1 MDGVKLGLVLAGG
14 GVAGIAWETGFLLG
28 VQDKSPDA
36 AAALLA
42 ADVLIGT
49 SAGSTVTAQIA
60 GGATLQE
67 LFDAQTAAA
76 TGEIDP
82 EVDVEVLGQM
92 FVDAIAGSADRS
104 EHLRALGEAAMAADT
119 VEPAVRRA
127 VIEARLPD
135 RLWPERVL
143 RIPAINAQTGELRV
157 FGSADGVELIDA
169 VGASCAVPGVW
180 PVVMIEGDRYMDGGM
195 ASGSN
200 VHLAADCDVVVVLS
214 PAADPA
220 PNLLGGSLREEIDA
234 MTQSR
239 VLAIF
244 ADDAVVEAIGTNS
257 LSPAT
262 RRPAA
267 ELGREQGRRTADEI
281 AAFLVTA

>member
-1 MDGVKLGLVLAGG
+1 M
-14 GVAGIAWETGFLLG
+14 W
-28 VQDKSPDA
+28 
-36 AAALLA
+36 
-42 ADVLIGT
+42 
-49 SAGSTVTAQIA
+49 
-60 GGATLQE
+60 
-67 LFDAQTAAA
+67 
-76 TGEIDP
+76 
-82 EVDVEVLGQM
+82 
-92 FVDAIAGSADRS
+92 
-104 EHLRALGEAAMAADT
+104 
-119 VEPAVRRA
+119 
-127 VIEARLPD
+127 PD
-135 RLWPERVL
+135 REL

-157 FGSADGVELIDA
+157 FGNADGVELIDA

-180 PVVMIEGDRYMDGGM
+180 PVVVIEGERYMDGGM

-220 PNLLGGSLREEIDA
+220 PNLLGGSLREEIDV
-234 MTQSR
+234 MTPLP
-239 VLAIF
+239 VLPVF

-257 LSPAT
+257 LSPTT

>member
-1 MDGVKLGLVLAGG
+1 MKLGLVLAGG

-28 VQDKSPDA
+28 VQEKSPDA
-36 AAALLA
+36 AAALLT
-42 ADVLIGT
+42 ADVFIGT
-49 SAGSTVTAQIA
+49 SAGSTVSAQIA

-67 LFDAQTAAA
+67 LFDAQTAEA
-76 TGEIDP
+76 TGELDP
-82 EVDVEVLGQM
+82 KIDVEILGQM
-92 FVDAIAGSADRS
+92 FVDAIAGSQDRA
-104 EHLRALGEAAMAADT
+104 EQLRALGKAATDADT

-127 VIEARLPD
+127 VIEARLRNRVWPD
-135 RLWPERVL
+135 REL
-143 RIPAINAQTGELRV
+143 RIPAINTRTGELRV
-157 FGSADGVELIDA
+157 FGNADGVDLVDA

-180 PVVMIEGDRYMDGGM
+180 PVVTIDGERYMDGGM

-200 VHLAADCDVVVVLS
+200 VQLAADCDVVVVLS

-220 PNLLGGSLREEIDA
+220 PNLLGGSLREEIDVMA
-234 MTQSR
+234 PKR
-239 VLAIF
+239 VLPIF

-257 LSPAT
+257 LSPTT

>member
-1 MDGVKLGLVLAGG
+1 VDGVKLGLVLAGG

-36 AAALLA
+36 AAALLT

-49 SAGSTVTAQIA
+49 SAGSTVSAQIA

-67 LFDAQTAAA
+67 LFDAQTAEA
-76 TGEIDP
+76 TGELDP
-82 EVDVEVLGQM
+82 KVDVEILGQM
-92 FVDAIAGSADRS
+92 FVDAIAGSQDRA
-104 EHLRALGEAAMAADT
+104 EQLRALGEAATDADT

-127 VIEARLPD
+127 VIEARLRNRVWPD
-135 RLWPERVL
+135 REL
-143 RIPAINAQTGELRV
+143 RIPAINTRTGELRV
-157 FGSADGVELIDA
+157 FGNADGVDLVDA

-180 PVVMIEGDRYMDGGM
+180 PVVAIDGERYMDGGM

-200 VHLAADCDVVVVLS
+200 VQLAADCDVVVVLS

-220 PNLLGGSLREEIDA
+220 PNLLGGSLREEIDVMA
-234 MTQSR
+234 PKR
-239 VLAIF
+239 VLPIF

-257 LSPAT
+257 LSPTT

>member
-1 MDGVKLGLVLAGG
+1 MKLGLVLAGG

-36 AAALLA
+36 AAALLT
-42 ADVLIGT
+42 ADVFIGT
-49 SAGSTVTAQIA
+49 SAGSTVSAQIA

-67 LFDAQTAAA
+67 LFDAQTAEA
-76 TGEIDP
+76 TGELDP
-82 EVDVEVLGQM
+82 KVDVEILGQM
-92 FVDAIAGSADRS
+92 FVDAIAGSQDRA
-104 EHLRALGEAAMAADT
+104 EQLRALGEAATDADT

-127 VIEARLPD
+127 VIEARLRNRVWPD
-135 RLWPERVL
+135 REL
-143 RIPAINAQTGELRV
+143 RIPAINTRTGELRV
-157 FGSADGVELIDA
+157 FGNADGVDLVDA

-180 PVVMIEGDRYMDGGM
+180 PVVTIDGERYMDGGM

-200 VHLAADCDVVVVLS
+200 VQLAADCDVVVVLS

-220 PNLLGGSLREEIDA
+220 PNLLGGSLREEIDVMA
-234 MTQSR
+234 PKR
-239 VLAIF
+239 VLPIF

-257 LSPAT
+257 LSPTT

>member
-1 MDGVKLGLVLAGG
+1 MKLGLVLAGG

-36 AAALLA
+36 AAALLT

-49 SAGSTVTAQIA
+49 SAGSTVSAQIA

-67 LFDAQTAAA
+67 LFDAQTAEA
-76 TGEIDP
+76 TGELDP
-82 EVDVEVLGQM
+82 KVDVEILGQM
-92 FVDAIAGSADRS
+92 FVDAIAGSQDRA
-104 EHLRALGEAAMAADT
+104 EQLRALGEAATDADT

-127 VIEARLPD
+127 VIEARLRNRVWPD
-135 RLWPERVL
+135 REL
-143 RIPAINAQTGELRV
+143 RIPAINTRTGELRV
-157 FGSADGVELIDA
+157 FGNADGVDLVDA

-180 PVVMIEGDRYMDGGM
+180 PVVAIDGERYMDGGM

-200 VHLAADCDVVVVLS
+200 VQLAADCDVVVVLS

-220 PNLLGGSLREEIDA
+220 PNLLGGSLREEIDVMA
-234 MTQSR
+234 PKR
-239 VLAIF
+239 VLPIF

-257 LSPAT
+257 LSPTT

>member
-28 VQDKSPDA
+28 VQDESPDA
-36 AAALLA
+36 AAALLT

-49 SAGSTVTAQIA
+49 SAGSTVSAQIA

-67 LFDAQTAAA
+67 LFDAQTAEA
-76 TGEIDP
+76 TGELDP
-82 EVDVEVLGQM
+82 KIDVEILGQM
-92 FVDAIAGSADRS
+92 FVDAIAGSQDRA
-104 EHLRALGEAAMAADT
+104 EQLRALGEAATDADT

-127 VIEARLPD
+127 VIEARLRNRVWPD
-135 RLWPERVL
+135 REL
-143 RIPAINAQTGELRV
+143 RIPAINTRTGELRV
-157 FGSADGVELIDA
+157 FGNADGVDLVDA

-180 PVVMIEGDRYMDGGM
+180 PVVAIDGERYMDGGM

-200 VHLAADCDVVVVLS
+200 VQLAADCDVIVVLS

-220 PNLLGGSLREEIDA
+220 PNLLGGSLREEIDVMA
-234 MTQSR
+234 PKR
-239 VLAIF
+239 VLPIF
-244 ADDAVVEAIGTNS
+244 AGNAVVEAIGTNS
-257 LSPAT
+257 LPPTT

>member
-1 MDGVKLGLVLAGG
+1 MKLGLVLAGG

-36 AAALLA
+36 AAALLT
-42 ADVLIGT
+42 ADVFIGT
-49 SAGSTVTAQIA
+49 SAGSTVSAQIA

-67 LFDAQTAAA
+67 LFDAQTAEA
-76 TGEIDP
+76 TGELDP
-82 EVDVEVLGQM
+82 KIDVEILGQM
-92 FVDAIAGSADRS
+92 FVDAIAGSQDRA
-104 EHLRALGEAAMAADT
+104 EQLRALGEAATDADT

-127 VIEARLPD
+127 VIEARLRNRVWPD
-135 RLWPERVL
+135 REL
-143 RIPAINAQTGELRV
+143 RIPAINTRTGELRV
-157 FGSADGVELIDA
+157 FGNADGVDLVDA

-180 PVVMIEGDRYMDGGM
+180 PVVTIDGERYMDGGM

-200 VHLAADCDVVVVLS
+200 VQLAADCDVVVVLS

-220 PNLLGGSLREEIDA
+220 PNLLGGSLREEIDVMA
-234 MTQSR
+234 PKR
-239 VLAIF
+239 VLPIF

-257 LSPAT
+257 LSPTT

>member
-1 MDGVKLGLVLAGG
+1 MKLGLVLAGG

-28 VQDKSPDA
+28 VQEKSPDA
-36 AAALLA
+36 AAALLT

-49 SAGSTVTAQIA
+49 SAGSTVSAQIA

-67 LFDAQTAAA
+67 LFDAQTAEA
-76 TGEIDP
+76 TGELDP
-82 EVDVEVLGQM
+82 KVDVEILGQM
-92 FVDAIAGSADRS
+92 FVDAIAGSQDRA
-104 EHLRALGEAAMAADT
+104 EQLRALGEAATDADT

-127 VIEARLPD
+127 VIEARLRNRVWPD
-135 RLWPERVL
+135 REL
-143 RIPAINAQTGELRV
+143 RIPAINTRTGELRV
-157 FGSADGVELIDA
+157 FGNADGVDLVDA

-180 PVVMIEGDRYMDGGM
+180 PVVTIDGERYMDGGM

-200 VHLAADCDVVVVLS
+200 VQLAADCDVVVVLS

-220 PNLLGGSLREEIDA
+220 PNLLGGSLREEIDVMA
-234 MTQSR
+234 PKR
-239 VLAIF
+239 VLPIF

-257 LSPAT
+257 LSPTT

>member
-28 VQDKSPDA
+28 VQEKSPDA
-36 AAALLA
+36 AAALLT

-49 SAGSTVTAQIA
+49 SAGSTVSAQIA

-67 LFDAQTAAA
+67 LFDAQTAEA
-76 TGEIDP
+76 TGELDP
-82 EVDVEVLGQM
+82 KVDVEILGQM
-92 FVDAIAGSADRS
+92 FVDAIAGSQDRA
-104 EHLRALGEAAMAADT
+104 EQLRALGEAATDADT

-127 VIEARLPD
+127 VIEARLRNRVWPD
-135 RLWPERVL
+135 REL
-143 RIPAINAQTGELRV
+143 RIPAINTRTGELRV
-157 FGSADGVELIDA
+157 FGNADGVDLVDA

-180 PVVMIEGDRYMDGGM
+180 PVVTIDGERYMDGGM

-200 VHLAADCDVVVVLS
+200 VQLAADCDVIVVLS

-220 PNLLGGSLREEIDA
+220 PNLLGGSLREEIDVMA
-234 MTQSR
+234 PKR
-239 VLAIF
+239 VLPIF

-257 LSPAT
+257 LSPTT

>member
-1 MDGVKLGLVLAGG
+1 MKLGLVLAGG

-36 AAALLA
+36 AAALLT
-42 ADVLIGT
+42 ADVFIGT
-49 SAGSTVTAQIA
+49 SAGSTVSAQIA

-67 LFDAQTAAA
+67 LFDAQTAEA
-76 TGEIDP
+76 TGELDP
-82 EVDVEVLGQM
+82 KIDVEILGQM
-92 FVDAIAGSADRS
+92 FVDAIAGSQDRA
-104 EHLRALGEAAMAADT
+104 EQLRALGEAATDADT

-127 VIEARLPD
+127 VIEARLRNRVWPD
-135 RLWPERVL
+135 REL
-143 RIPAINAQTGELRV
+143 RIPAINTRTGELRV
-157 FGSADGVELIDA
+157 FGNADGVDLVDA

-180 PVVMIEGDRYMDGGM
+180 PVVTIDGERYMDGGM

-200 VHLAADCDVVVVLS
+200 VQLAADCDVVVVLS

-220 PNLLGGSLREEIDA
+220 PNLLGGSLREEIDVMA
-234 MTQSR
+234 KR
-239 VLAIF
+239 VLPIF

-257 LSPAT
+257 LSPTT

>member
-1 MDGVKLGLVLAGG
+1 MKLGLVLAGG

-28 VQDKSPDA
+28 VQDESPDA
-36 AAALLA
+36 AAALLT

-49 SAGSTVTAQIA
+49 SAGSTVSAQIA

-67 LFDAQTAAA
+67 LFDAQTAEA
-76 TGEIDP
+76 TGELDP
-82 EVDVEVLGQM
+82 KIDVEVLGQM
-92 FVDAIAGSADRS
+92 FVDAIAGSEDRS
-104 EHLRALGEAAMAADT
+104 EQLRLLGEAAMSADT
-119 VEPAVRRA
+119 VEPSLRRA
-127 VIEARLPD
+127 VIEARLRNWAWPD
-135 RLWPERVL
+135 REL
-143 RIPAINAQTGELRV
+143 RIPAINAETGELTV
-157 FGSADGVELIDA
+157 FGKAAGVDLIDA
-169 VGASCAVPGVW
+169 VGASCAIPGVW
-180 PVVMIEGDRYMDGGM
+180 PTVMIDGRRYMDGGM

-234 MTQSR
+234 MPQSR
-239 VLAIF
+239 VLPIF

>member
-28 VQDKSPDA
+28 VQDNSADA

-67 LFDAQTAAA
+67 LFDAQTAEP

-82 EVDVEVLGQM
+82 KVDVEVLGQM
-92 FVDAIAGSADRS
+92 FVDAIAGSEDRP
-104 EHLRALGEAAMAADT
+104 EQLRLLGEAAMSAGT
-119 VEPAVRRA
+119 VEPSLRRA
-127 VIEARLPD
+127 VIEARLRNRAWPD
-135 RLWPERVL
+135 REL
-143 RIPAINAQTGELRV
+143 RIPAINAETGELTV
-157 FGSADGVELIDA
+157 FGKAAGVDLIDA

-180 PVVMIEGDRYMDGGM
+180 PTVTIDGRRYMDGGM

-239 VLAIF
+239 VLPIF

-281 AAFLVTA
+281 AAFLVTT

>member
-36 AAALLA
+36 AAALLT
-42 ADVLIGT
+42 ADVFIGT
-49 SAGSTVTAQIA
+49 SAGSTVSAQIA

-67 LFDAQTAAA
+67 LFDAQTAEA
-76 TGEIDP
+76 TGELDP
-82 EVDVEVLGQM
+82 KIDVEILGQM
-92 FVDAIAGSADRS
+92 FVDAIAGSQDRA
-104 EHLRALGEAAMAADT
+104 EQLRALGEAATDADT

-127 VIEARLPD
+127 VIEARLRNRVWPD
-135 RLWPERVL
+135 REL
-143 RIPAINAQTGELRV
+143 RIPAINTRTGELRV
-157 FGSADGVELIDA
+157 FGNADGVDLVDA

-180 PVVMIEGDRYMDGGM
+180 PVVTIDGERYMDGGM

-200 VHLAADCDVVVVLS
+200 VQLAADCDVIVVLS

-220 PNLLGGSLREEIDA
+220 PNLLGGSLREEIDVMA
-234 MTQSR
+234 KR
-239 VLAIF
+239 VLPIF

-257 LSPAT
+257 LSPTT

>member
-1 MDGVKLGLVLAGG
+1 VDGVKLGLVLAGG

-36 AAALLA
+36 AAALLT
-42 ADVLIGT
+42 ADVFIGT
-49 SAGSTVTAQIA
+49 SAGSTVSAQIA

-67 LFDAQTAAA
+67 LFDAQTAEA
-76 TGEIDP
+76 TGELDP
-82 EVDVEVLGQM
+82 KIDVEILGQM
-92 FVDAIAGSADRS
+92 FVDAIAGSQDRA
-104 EHLRALGEAAMAADT
+104 EQLRALGEAATDADT

-127 VIEARLPD
+127 VIEARLRNRVWPD
-135 RLWPERVL
+135 REL
-143 RIPAINAQTGELRV
+143 RIPAINTRTGELRV
-157 FGSADGVELIDA
+157 FGNADGVDLVDA

-180 PVVMIEGDRYMDGGM
+180 PVVTIDGERYMDGGM

-200 VHLAADCDVVVVLS
+200 VQLAADCDVVVVLS

-220 PNLLGGSLREEIDA
+220 PNLLGGSLREEIDVMA
-234 MTQSR
+234 KR
-239 VLAIF
+239 VLPIF

-257 LSPAT
+257 LSPTT

>member
-28 VQDKSPDA
+28 VQEKSPDA
-36 AAALLA
+36 AAALLT
-42 ADVLIGT
+42 ADVFIGT
-49 SAGSTVTAQIA
+49 SAGSTVSAQIA

-67 LFDAQTAAA
+67 LFDAQTAEA
-76 TGEIDP
+76 TGELDP
-82 EVDVEVLGQM
+82 KIDVEILGQM
-92 FVDAIAGSADRS
+92 FVDAIAGSQDRA
-104 EHLRALGEAAMAADT
+104 EQLRALGEAATDADT

-127 VIEARLPD
+127 VIEARLRNRVWPD
-135 RLWPERVL
+135 REL
-143 RIPAINAQTGELRV
+143 RIPAINTRTGELRV
-157 FGSADGVELIDA
+157 FGNADGVDLVDA

-180 PVVMIEGDRYMDGGM
+180 PVVTIDGERYMDGGM

-200 VHLAADCDVVVVLS
+200 VQLAADCDVVVVLS

-220 PNLLGGSLREEIDA
+220 PNLLGGSLREEIDVMA
-234 MTQSR
+234 PKR
-239 VLAIF
+239 VLPIF

-257 LSPAT
+257 LSPTT

>member
-1 MDGVKLGLVLAGG
+1 VDGVKLGLVLAGG

-28 VQDKSPDA
+28 VQEKSPDA
-36 AAALLA
+36 AAALLT

-49 SAGSTVTAQIA
+49 SAGSTVSAQIA

-67 LFDAQTAAA
+67 LFDAQTAEA
-76 TGEIDP
+76 TGELDP
-82 EVDVEVLGQM
+82 KVDVEILGQM
-92 FVDAIAGSADRS
+92 FVDAIAGSQDRA
-104 EHLRALGEAAMAADT
+104 EQLRALGEAATDADT

-127 VIEARLPD
+127 VIEARLRNRVWPD
-135 RLWPERVL
+135 REL
-143 RIPAINAQTGELRV
+143 RIPAINTRTGELRV
-157 FGSADGVELIDA
+157 FGNADGVDLVDA

-180 PVVMIEGDRYMDGGM
+180 PVVTIDGERYMDGGM

-200 VHLAADCDVVVVLS
+200 VQLAADCDVVVVLS

-220 PNLLGGSLREEIDA
+220 PNLLGGSLREEIDVMA
-234 MTQSR
+234 PKR
-239 VLAIF
+239 VLPIF

-257 LSPAT
+257 LSPTT

>member
-36 AAALLA
+36 AAALLT
-42 ADVLIGT
+42 ADVFIGT
-49 SAGSTVTAQIA
+49 SAGSTVSAQIA

-67 LFDAQTAAA
+67 LFDAQTAEA
-76 TGEIDP
+76 TGELDP
-82 EVDVEVLGQM
+82 KIDVEILGQM
-92 FVDAIAGSADRS
+92 FVDAIAGSQDRA
-104 EHLRALGEAAMAADT
+104 EQLRALGEAATDADT

-127 VIEARLPD
+127 VIEARLRNRVWPD
-135 RLWPERVL
+135 REL
-143 RIPAINAQTGELRV
+143 RIPAINTRTGELRV
-157 FGSADGVELIDA
+157 FGNADGVDLVDA

-180 PVVMIEGDRYMDGGM
+180 PVVTIDGERYMDGGM

-200 VHLAADCDVVVVLS
+200 VQLAADCDVVVVLS

-220 PNLLGGSLREEIDA
+220 PNLLGGSLREEIDVMA
-234 MTQSR
+234 PKR
-239 VLAIF
+239 VLPIF

-257 LSPAT
+257 LSPTT

>member
-1 MDGVKLGLVLAGG
+1 MKLGLVLAGG

-36 AAALLA
+36 AAGLLT
-42 ADVLIGT
+42 ADVFIGT
-49 SAGSTVTAQIA
+49 SAGSTVSAQIA

-67 LFDAQTAAA
+67 LFDAQTAEA
-76 TGEIDP
+76 TGELDP
-82 EVDVEVLGQM
+82 KIDVEILGQM
-92 FVDAIAGSADRS
+92 FVDAIAGSQDRA
-104 EHLRALGEAAMAADT
+104 EQLRALGEAATDADT

-127 VIEARLPD
+127 VIEARLRNRVWPD
-135 RLWPERVL
+135 REL
-143 RIPAINAQTGELRV
+143 RIPAINTRTGELRV
-157 FGSADGVELIDA
+157 FGNADGVDLVDA

-180 PVVMIEGDRYMDGGM
+180 PVVTIDGERYMDGGM

-200 VHLAADCDVVVVLS
+200 VQLAADCDVVVVLS

-220 PNLLGGSLREEIDA
+220 SNLLGGSLREEIDVMA
-234 MTQSR
+234 KR
-239 VLAIF
+239 VLPIF

-257 LSPAT
+257 LSPTT

>member
-1 MDGVKLGLVLAGG
+1 MKLGLVLAGG

-28 VQDKSPDA
+28 VQEKSPDA
-36 AAALLA
+36 AAALLT

-49 SAGSTVTAQIA
+49 SAGSTVSAQMA
-60 GGATLQE
+60 GVATLQE
-67 LFDAQTAAA
+67 LFDAQTAEA
-76 TGEIDP
+76 TGELDP
-82 EVDVEVLGQM
+82 KVDVEILGQM
-92 FVDAIAGSADRS
+92 FVDAIAGSQDRA
-104 EHLRALGEAAMAADT
+104 EQLRALGEAATDADT

-127 VIEARLPD
+127 VIEARLRNRVWPD
-135 RLWPERVL
+135 REL
-143 RIPAINAQTGELRV
+143 RIPAINTRTGELRV
-157 FGSADGVELIDA
+157 FGNADGVDLVDA

-180 PVVMIEGDRYMDGGM
+180 PVVTIDGERYMDGGM

-200 VHLAADCDVVVVLS
+200 VQLAADCDVVVVLS

-234 MTQSR
+234 MAPKR
-239 VLAIF
+239 VLPIF

-257 LSPAT
+257 LSPTT

>member
-1 MDGVKLGLVLAGG
+1 MKLGLVLAGG

-28 VQDKSPDA
+28 VQEKSPDA
-36 AAALLA
+36 AAALLT

-49 SAGSTVTAQIA
+49 SAGSTVSAQIA

-67 LFDAQTAAA
+67 LFDAQTAEA
-76 TGEIDP
+76 TGELDP
-82 EVDVEVLGQM
+82 KVDVEILGQM
-92 FVDAIAGSADRS
+92 FVDAIAGSQDRA
-104 EHLRALGEAAMAADT
+104 EQLRALGEAATDADT

-127 VIEARLPD
+127 VIEARLRNRVWPD
-135 RLWPERVL
+135 REL
-143 RIPAINAQTGELRV
+143 RIPAINTRTGELRV
-157 FGSADGVELIDA
+157 FGNADGVDLVDA

-180 PVVMIEGDRYMDGGM
+180 PVVTIDGERYMDGGM

-200 VHLAADCDVVVVLS
+200 VQLAADCDVVVVLS

-220 PNLLGGSLREEIDA
+220 PNLLGGSLREEIDVMA
-234 MTQSR
+234 KR
-239 VLAIF
+239 VLPIF

-257 LSPAT
+257 LSPTT

>member
-1 MDGVKLGLVLAGG
+1 MKLGLVLAGG

-28 VQDKSPDA
+28 VQEKSPDA
-36 AAALLA
+36 AAALLT

-49 SAGSTVTAQIA
+49 SAGSTVSAQIA

-67 LFDAQTAAA
+67 LFDAQTAEA
-76 TGEIDP
+76 TGELDP
-82 EVDVEVLGQM
+82 KVDVEILGQM
-92 FVDAIAGSADRS
+92 FVDAIAGSQDRA
-104 EHLRALGEAAMAADT
+104 EQLRALGEAATDADT

-127 VIEARLPD
+127 VIEARLRNRVWPD
-135 RLWPERVL
+135 REL
-143 RIPAINAQTGELRV
+143 RIPAINTRTGELRV
-157 FGSADGVELIDA
+157 FGNADGVDLVDA

-180 PVVMIEGDRYMDGGM
+180 PVVTIDGERYMDGGM

-200 VHLAADCDVVVVLS
+200 VQLAADCDVIVVLS

-220 PNLLGGSLREEIDA
+220 PNLLGGSLREEIDVMA
-234 MTQSR
+234 PKR
-239 VLAIF
+239 VLPIF

-257 LSPAT
+257 LSPTT

>member
-1 MDGVKLGLVLAGG
+1 MKLGLVLAGG

-28 VQDKSPDA
+28 VQDESPDA
-36 AAALLA
+36 AAALLT

-49 SAGSTVTAQIA
+49 SAGSTVSGQIA

-67 LFDAQTAAA
+67 LFDAQTAEA
-76 TGEIDP
+76 TGELDP
-82 EVDVEVLGQM
+82 KIDVEILGQM
-92 FVDAIAGSADRS
+92 FVDAIAGSQDRA
-104 EHLRALGEAAMAADT
+104 EQLRALGKAATDADT

-127 VIEARLPD
+127 VIEARLRNRVWPD
-135 RLWPERVL
+135 REL
-143 RIPAINAQTGELRV
+143 RIPAINTRTGELRV
-157 FGSADGVELIDA
+157 FGNADGVDLVDA

-180 PVVMIEGDRYMDGGM
+180 PVVAIDGERYMDGGM

-200 VHLAADCDVVVVLS
+200 VQLAADCDVIVVLS

-220 PNLLGGSLREEIDA
+220 PNLLGGSLREEIDVMA
-234 MTQSR
+234 PKR
-239 VLAIF
+239 VLPIF

-257 LSPAT
+257 LSPTT

>member
-36 AAALLA
+36 AAALLT

-49 SAGSTVTAQIA
+49 SAGSTVSAQIA

-67 LFDAQTAAA
+67 LFDAQTAEA
-76 TGEIDP
+76 TGELDTKI
-82 EVDVEVLGQM
+82 DVEILGQM
-92 FVDAIAGSADRS
+92 FVDAIAGSQDRA
-104 EHLRALGEAAMAADT
+104 EQLRALGEAATDADT

-127 VIEARLPD
+127 VIEARLRNRVWPD
-135 RLWPERVL
+135 REL
-143 RIPAINAQTGELRV
+143 RIPAINTRTGELRV
-157 FGSADGVELIDA
+157 FGNADGVDLVDA

-180 PVVMIEGDRYMDGGM
+180 PVVTIDGERYMDGGM

-200 VHLAADCDVVVVLS
+200 VQLAADCDVIVVLS

-220 PNLLGGSLREEIDA
+220 PNLLGGSLREEIDVMA
-234 MTQSR
+234 PKR
-239 VLAIF
+239 VLPIF

-257 LSPAT
+257 LSPTT

>member
-1 MDGVKLGLVLAGG
+1 M
-14 GVAGIAWETGFLLG
+14 
-28 VQDKSPDA
+28 
-36 AAALLA
+36 
-42 ADVLIGT
+42 
-49 SAGSTVTAQIA
+49 TAQIA

-104 EHLRALGEAAMAADT
+104 EQLRALGEATMAADT

-127 VIEARLPD
+127 VIEARLPN
-135 RLWPERVL
+135 RLWPEREL

-200 VHLAADCDVVVVLS
+200 VHLA
-214 PAADPA
+214 
-220 PNLLGGSLREEIDA
+220 
-234 MTQSR
+234 
-239 VLAIF
+239 
-244 ADDAVVEAIGTNS
+244 
-257 LSPAT
+257 
-262 RRPAA
+262 
-267 ELGREQGRRTADEI
+267 
-281 AAFLVTA
+281 

>member
-1 MDGVKLGLVLAGG
+1 VKLGLVLAGG

-28 VQDKSPDA
+28 LQDKSPDT
-36 AAALLA
+36 AAALLT

-49 SAGSTVTAQIA
+49 SAGSTVSAQIA
-60 GGATLQE
+60 SGVTLQE
-67 LFDAQTAAA
+67 LFDAQTAEA

-82 EVDVEVLGQM
+82 KVDVEVLGQM
-92 FVDAIAGSADRS
+92 FVDAIAGSQDRA
-104 EHLRALGEAAMAADT
+104 EQLRALGEAATDADT

-127 VIEARLPD
+127 VIEARLRNRVWPD
-135 RLWPERVL
+135 REL
-143 RIPAINAQTGELRV
+143 RIPAINTRTGELRV
-157 FGSADGVELIDA
+157 FGNADGVDLVDA

-180 PVVMIEGDRYMDGGM
+180 PVVTIDGERYMDGGM

-200 VHLAADCDVVVVLS
+200 VQLAADCDVVVVLS

-220 PNLLGGSLREEIDA
+220 PNLLGGSLREEIDVMA
-234 MTQSR
+234 PKR
-239 VLAIF
+239 VLPIF

-257 LSPAT
+257 LSPTT

>member
-1 MDGVKLGLVLAGG
+1 MKLGLVLAGG

-36 AAALLA
+36 AAALLTA
-42 ADVLIGT
+42 EVFIGT
-49 SAGSTVTAQIA
+49 SAGSTVSAQIA

-67 LFDAQTAAA
+67 LFDAQTAEA
-76 TGEIDP
+76 TGELDP
-82 EVDVEVLGQM
+82 KIDVEILGQM
-92 FVDAIAGSADRS
+92 FVDAIAGSQDRA
-104 EHLRALGEAAMAADT
+104 EQLRALGEAATDADT

-127 VIEARLPD
+127 VIEARLRNRVWPD
-135 RLWPERVL
+135 REL
-143 RIPAINAQTGELRV
+143 RIPAINTRTGELRV
-157 FGSADGVELIDA
+157 FGNADGVDLVDA

-180 PVVMIEGDRYMDGGM
+180 PVVTIDGERYMDGGM

-200 VHLAADCDVVVVLS
+200 VQLAADCDVIVVLS

-220 PNLLGGSLREEIDA
+220 PNLLGGSLREEIDVMA
-234 MTQSR
+234 PKR
-239 VLAIF
+239 VLPIF

-257 LSPAT
+257 LSPT
-262 RRPAA
+262 TKRPAA

>member
-28 VQDKSPDA
+28 VQEKSPDA
-36 AAALLA
+36 AAALLT

-49 SAGSTVTAQIA
+49 SAGSTVSAQIA

-67 LFDAQTAAA
+67 LFDAQTAEA
-76 TGEIDP
+76 TGELDP
-82 EVDVEVLGQM
+82 KIDVEILGQM
-92 FVDAIAGSADRS
+92 FVDAIAGSQDRA
-104 EHLRALGEAAMAADT
+104 EQLRALGEAATDADT
-119 VEPAVRRA
+119 VEPAERRA
-127 VIEARLPD
+127 VIEARLRNRVWPD
-135 RLWPERVL
+135 REL
-143 RIPAINAQTGELRV
+143 RIPAINTRTGELRV
-157 FGSADGVELIDA
+157 FGNADGVDLVDA

-180 PVVMIEGDRYMDGGM
+180 PVVTIDGERYMDGGM

-200 VHLAADCDVVVVLS
+200 VQLAADCDVIVVLS

-220 PNLLGGSLREEIDA
+220 PNLLGGSLREEIDVMA
-234 MTQSR
+234 PKR
-239 VLAIF
+239 VLPIF

-257 LSPAT
+257 LSPTT

>member
-28 VQDKSPDA
+28 VQEKSPDA
-36 AAALLA
+36 AAALLT
-42 ADVLIGT
+42 ADVFIGT
-49 SAGSTVTAQIA
+49 SAGSTVSAQIA

-67 LFDAQTAAA
+67 LFDAQTAEA
-76 TGEIDP
+76 TGELDP
-82 EVDVEVLGQM
+82 KIDVEILGQM
-92 FVDAIAGSADRS
+92 FVDAIAGSQDRA
-104 EHLRALGEAAMAADT
+104 EQLRALGKAATDADT

-127 VIEARLPD
+127 VIEARLRNRVWPD
-135 RLWPERVL
+135 REL
-143 RIPAINAQTGELRV
+143 RIPAINTRTGELRV
-157 FGSADGVELIDA
+157 FGNADGVDLVDA

-180 PVVMIEGDRYMDGGM
+180 PVVTIDGERYMDGGM

-200 VHLAADCDVVVVLS
+200 VQLAADCDVVVVLS

-220 PNLLGGSLREEIDA
+220 PNLLGGSLREEIDVMA
-234 MTQSR
+234 PKR
-239 VLAIF
+239 VLPIF

-257 LSPAT
+257 LSPTT

>member
-28 VQDKSPDA
+28 VQDESPDA
-36 AAALLA
+36 AAALLT

-49 SAGSTVTAQIA
+49 SAGSTVSGQIA

-67 LFDAQTAAA
+67 LFDAQTAEA
-76 TGEIDP
+76 TGELDP
-82 EVDVEVLGQM
+82 KIDVEILGQM
-92 FVDAIAGSADRS
+92 FVDAIAGSQDRA
-104 EHLRALGEAAMAADT
+104 EQLRALGKAATDADT

-127 VIEARLPD
+127 VIEARLRNRVWPD
-135 RLWPERVL
+135 REL
-143 RIPAINAQTGELRV
+143 RIPAINTRTGELRV
-157 FGSADGVELIDA
+157 FGNADGVDLVDA

-180 PVVMIEGDRYMDGGM
+180 PVVAIDGERYMDGGM

-200 VHLAADCDVVVVLS
+200 VQLAADCDVIVVLS

-220 PNLLGGSLREEIDA
+220 PNLLGGSLREEIDVMA
-234 MTQSR
+234 PKR
-239 VLAIF
+239 VLPIF

-257 LSPAT
+257 LSPTT

>member
-1 MDGVKLGLVLAGG
+1 MKLGLVLAGG

-28 VQDKSPDA
+28 VQEKSPDA
-36 AAALLA
+36 AAALLT

-49 SAGSTVTAQIA
+49 SAGSTVSAQIV

-67 LFDAQTAAA
+67 LFDAQTAEA
-76 TGEIDP
+76 TGELDP
-82 EVDVEVLGQM
+82 KVDVEILGQM
-92 FVDAIAGSADRS
+92 FVDAIAGSQDRA
-104 EHLRALGEAAMAADT
+104 EQLRALGEAATDADT

-127 VIEARLPD
+127 VIEARLRNRVWPD
-135 RLWPERVL
+135 REL
-143 RIPAINAQTGELRV
+143 RIPAINTRTGELRV
-157 FGSADGVELIDA
+157 FGNADGVDLVDA

-180 PVVMIEGDRYMDGGM
+180 PVVTIDGERYMDGGM

-200 VHLAADCDVVVVLS
+200 VQLAADCDVIVVLS

-220 PNLLGGSLREEIDA
+220 PNLLGGSLREEIDVMA
-234 MTQSR
+234 PKR
-239 VLAIF
+239 VLPIF

-257 LSPAT
+257 LSPTT